1 MRYLPDGALQFLG
14 RIDQQVKIRGF
25 RVELGEI
32 ETVLEEHPDVMQCV
46 VVARAEKGNKELTAY
61 VVSNGKP
68 APAAT
73 ELRQVL
79 KRKLPDYMVPSYF
92 VPLPALPLTPN
103 GKINRAALPLPECS
117 KAGPERKEIAPRD
130 ALEAQLT
137 KIWENVL
144 ETKPIG
150 LNDQFFELGG
160 HSLLAVRLIA
170 EIERAFGKKLSV
182 AAVFQAPTIEQ
193 LAVVLREGRSTVPS
207 SSLVEIQPKGSKP
220 PLFFVHGVG
229 GGMFWGYTNLS
240 RHLGLDQ
247 PVYALRSRALA
258 GQEEFGCIEDMAAQY
273 VADLRAF
280 QPQGPYFLG
289 GYCFGGIVAYEMAQQ
304 LRAHG
309 QSVAFLGLINAGPPN
324 SSYTRIHWTPLFVLK
339 FVRNLCHWPGYVLSW
354 TPEQRRSFFH
364 WKARLAKKK
373 IMSLFRFNG
382 KRVRS
387 PDVEAVVDLSIY
399 PEEQR
404 KLWEIHINALL
415 NYVPKPYLGGVTLF
429 RSKGHPLLCSFDP
442 KYGWG
447 DLVRGGVAVKI
458 VSGPHDSI
466 LEEPYVQ
473 ALADQLKDCLEKAQR
488 TDSSFAESME
498 ETFP

>member
-1 MRYLPDGALQFLG
+1 AALSGEPSNAAGPGSGRVPSPRLYKTGDRVRYLPDGALQFLG

-150 LNDQFFELGG
+150 LTDQFFELGG

-258 GQEEFGCIEDMAAQY
+258 GQEE
-273 VADLRAF
+273 
-280 QPQGPYFLG
+280 
-289 GYCFGGIVAYEMAQQ
+289 
-304 LRAHG
+304 
-309 QSVAFLGLINAGPPN
+309 
-324 SSYTRIHWTPLFVLK
+324 
-339 FVRNLCHWPGYVLSW
+339 
-354 TPEQRRSFFH
+354 
-364 WKARLAKKK
+364 
-373 IMSLFRFNG
+373 
-382 KRVRS
+382 
-387 PDVEAVVDLSIY
+387 
-399 PEEQR
+399 
-404 KLWEIHINALL
+404 
-415 NYVPKPYLGGVTLF
+415 
-429 RSKGHPLLCSFDP
+429 
-442 KYGWG
+442 
-447 DLVRGGVAVKI
+447 
-458 VSGPHDSI
+458 
-466 LEEPYVQ
+466 
-473 ALADQLKDCLEKAQR
+473 
-488 TDSSFAESME
+488 
-498 ETFP
+498 